1 MRLSSLVL
9 RRVFI
14 MILALLEA
22 FIMLIWGNSRGFRPI
37 ADVDL
42 EYGESS
48 MGVTLILED
57 GDPKD

>member
-1 MRLSSLVL
+1 MRLSSLVFRCL
-9 RRVFI
+9 FI
-14 MILALLEA
+14 MILALVE
-22 FIMLIWGNSRGFRPI
+22 GFRTSICGGIFGFIPI

-48 MGVTLILED
+48 MGVMLILDE